1 MQLANLKGSKIIEK
15 IEFGAV
21 LGSCWGKEEGG
32 DRENSQ
38 MFIVSSWEIAD
49 AIP

>member
-15 IEFGAV
+15 IEFGAA
-21 LGSCWGKEEGG
+21 LDWCWGREEGR

-38 MFIVSSWEIAD
+38 VFIFSSWEIAD

>member
-21 LGSCWGKEEGG
+21 LDSCWGKEESG

-38 MFIVSSWEIAD
+38 MFNLSSWEITD